1 MSDGCPIRLI
11 YVENVRIRRFGMSC
25 QRLTFMISVSV
36 PGPWKTVEV
45 HWAGEE
51 GRWRSCPAVCE
62 RLWGG
67 VGEVWRARILRERG
81 MDEMSLPGDVRFALC
96 CRVDGVEYWD
106 NNGGEDY
113 LVRNDSG
120 IRMASSFP
128 LLRVGERPSL
138 GAGES
143 VCPVPVAVQQSI
155 RPGRVFVRWTLD
167 QWRTQRTAPC
177 FFLRRYWSRMQGC
190 NARNPNSYGC
200 GIWLARLPVG
210 DAPSVEFAI
219 GCESAQGP
227 VWDNNSGQ
235 DYVVRRGQLKVLTLN
250 LHCRQEANQDAKLRL
265 IASAIDELGLDLIC
279 LQEVSEPWNEG
290 RGDWS
295 ANTARMICAQL
306 RESYS
311 IDWDYSHVGFGR
323 YREGCAVLSRFPMV
337 ESESAYMIAE
347 SWAIPVEAELGTE
360 FGRRNEFGEWFHL
373 RWGQIRF
380 AIDWGEEINLKVV
393 LKLKRSWGERE
404 QFVVETDPYQTEWNR
419 HCRVTREF
427 FLHANPATLGRISN
441 VWFSYILHFR
451 GQVIQSKHDYL
462 FAAGSDFE
470 NGAPWRR
477 GVWREW
483 TRANAYQV
491 ESVDAELLQRD
502 ADWHA
507 FCLFLIGEMQGEY
520 QDSVIDALIGA
531 RRRGV
536 DVRILLNG
544 HMARQG
550 DPGRACSLSEEL
562 ARPLLPSVER
572 LKRSGVCV
580 DLAYGQVEQQVPYCP
595 LHSKYCVVDNRIV
608 LEGSFNWYNTSVY
621 SHDLLV
627 VVARDSVARH
637 YLYEFEQIHRLFRFP
652 DAPG

>member
-1 MSDGCPIRLI
+1 
-11 YVENVRIRRFGMSC
+11 MSC

-62 RLWGG
+62 RRWGG

-96 CRVDGVEYWD
+96 CRVDGVESWD

-143 VCPVPVAVQQSI
+143 VCPVPVAVQHSI
-155 RPGRVFVRWTLD
+155 RPGRVFVRWTSD

-227 VWDNNSGQ
+227 VWDNNCGQ
-235 DYVVRRGQLKVLTLN
+235 NYVVRRGQLRVLTLN

-265 IASAIDELGLDLIC
+265 IASAINELGLDLIC

-295 ANTARMICAQL
+295 ANTARMICEQL

-311 IDWDYSHVGFGR
+311 IYWDHSHLGFGR

-337 ESESAYMIAE
+337 ESESAYVSTSHDGWDIHARKVLRVKVAVPVIGLVNMFCVHL
-347 SWAIPVEAELGTE
+347 SWWEAG
-360 FGRRNEFGEWFHL
+360 
-373 RWGQIRF
+373 
-380 AIDWGEEINLKVV
+380 
-393 LKLKRSWGERE
+393 
-404 QFVVETDPYQTEWNR
+404 
-419 HCRVTREF
+419 
-427 FLHANPATLGRISN
+427 
-441 VWFSYILHFR
+441 FR
-451 GQVIQSKHDYL
+451 GQFERLREWCRKSSGSGV
-462 FAAGSDFE
+462 AATLLCGDFNVPTGSEGYRCVLADGEFRDQIG
-470 NGAPWRR
+470 GAPFGGGRVPGGTWMDPSWFQR
-477 GVWREW
+477 GRIDHCFMNSAGGLMPVSSRE
-483 TRANAYQV
+483 
-491 ESVDAELLQRD
+491 
-502 ADWHA
+502 
-507 FCLFLIGEMQGEY
+507 LFNGTEY
-520 QDSVIDALIGA
+520 SRVSD
-531 RRRGV
+531 
-536 DVRILLNG
+536 
-544 HMARQG
+544 H
-550 DPGRACSLSEEL
+550 PGYF
-562 ARPLLPSVER
+562 V
-572 LKRSGVCV
+572 
-580 DLAYGQVEQQVPYCP
+580 
-595 LHSKYCVVDNRIV
+595 
-608 LEGSFNWYNTSVY
+608 
-621 SHDLLV
+621 
-627 VVARDSVARH
+627 
-637 YLYEFEQIHRLFRFP
+637 EFE
-652 DAPG
+652 PGVVGA

>member
-1 MSDGCPIRLI
+1 M
-11 YVENVRIRRFGMSC
+11 
-25 QRLTFMISVSV
+25 
-36 PGPWKTVEV
+36 
-45 HWAGEE
+45 
-51 GRWRSCPAVCE
+51 
-62 RLWGG
+62 
-67 VGEVWRARILRERG
+67 
-81 MDEMSLPGDVRFALC
+81 
-96 CRVDGVEYWD
+96 
-106 NNGGEDY
+106 
-113 LVRNDSG
+113 
-120 IRMASSFP
+120 
-128 LLRVGERPSL
+128 
-138 GAGES
+138 
-143 VCPVPVAVQQSI
+143 
-155 RPGRVFVRWTLD
+155 
-167 QWRTQRTAPC
+167 
-177 FFLRRYWSRMQGC
+177 
-190 NARNPNSYGC
+190 
-200 GIWLARLPVG
+200 
-210 DAPSVEFAI
+210 
-219 GCESAQGP
+219 
-227 VWDNNSGQ
+227 
-235 DYVVRRGQLKVLTLN
+235 
-250 LHCRQEANQDAKLRL
+250 
-265 IASAIDELGLDLIC
+265 
-279 LQEVSEPWNEG
+279 
-290 RGDWS
+290 
-295 ANTARMICAQL
+295 
-306 RESYS
+306 
-311 IDWDYSHVGFGR
+311 
-323 YREGCAVLSRFPMV
+323 
-337 ESESAYMIAE
+337 MIAE
-347 SWAIPVEAELGTE
+347 SWAIPVEAELGSE

-373 RWGQIRF
+373 RWGEIRF

-393 LKLKRSWGERE
+393 LKLERSWGERE

-477 GVWREW
+477 GVPREW

-507 FCLFLIGEMQGEY
+507 CHFESLRLVPKFTKGNPSHPFHPKRYIHDQIDRQIERMRKGGGGMPGIRVCVDCIDDTDFVNHLLFACDQGVRVQCVVDWRKMVLTNSRNYARLKRSRIELTGVVCSSRASTLEVATDMHTKFILFGDQDCIEGSFNIAFDRWGSNWESGMAFGSHGVCRLLENVFQSIRGGIHQTYGIDPYGSFNLLYTFGRHSIRNGRLYRPHQAILSEIHRARHSIRLCLFLIGEMQGEY

-595 LHSKYCVVDNRIV
+595 LHSKYCVVDNGIV